1 MPRNKGGSIWEAMK
15 AGKFWHEPEPKP
27 APDPGPT
34 KKGRKSVIT
43 KRTTLE
49 KTSEFLSADSTKR
62 TIISPKE
69 EKVEK
74 PGQTITTSGIFKEI
88 RSVHFIGHGEKK
100 VDIPFNHPGRK
111 SQTALDT
118 RGRRKAKPAGKVKDI
133 DLWDGDTTK
142 ILPKITV
149 MPHGLRLIGTYEEFE
164 TLAIKLLQ
172 R

>member
-43 KRTTLE
+43 KRTMLE
-49 KTSEFLSADSTKR
+49 KTSEFLSVDSTKR
-62 TIISPKE
+62 TNISPKE

-74 PGQTITTSGIFKEI
+74 
-88 RSVHFIGHGEKK
+88 K
-100 VDIPFNHPGRK
+100 VDIPFNRPGRK
-111 SQTALDT
+111 SQTAL
-118 RGRRKAKPAGKVKDI
+118 GAPGNRKSPKGKLLDI
-133 DLWDGDTTK
+133 DLWDGDTTE

-172 R
+172 D